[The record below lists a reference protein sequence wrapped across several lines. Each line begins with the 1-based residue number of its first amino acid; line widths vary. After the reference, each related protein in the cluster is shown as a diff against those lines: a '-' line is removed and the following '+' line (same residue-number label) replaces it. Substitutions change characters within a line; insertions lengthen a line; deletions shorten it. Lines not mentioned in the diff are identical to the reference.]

1 MTDDFRIRFLIVDD
15 QQSIRKLCIAI
26 GNTLGFACHEAESAE
41 SALSVLESA
50 SPDIVLVDLRM
61 GEMGGIEFL
70 ESVKRLLP
78 RTEVAIMTGYGSI
91 ETAVQAMKLGAY
103 DYITKPFRVEE
114 LKMVLQRMADKV
126 RLVAENHFLRE
137 RVNTEMELHGIV
149 GSSAKIQDVLR
160 MVGRLKDTRTPVL
173 ICGESGTG
181 KELVARAMHFRGV
194 FA

>member
-41 SALSVLESA
+41 SALTVLETA

-78 RTEVAIMTGYGSI
+78 RTEVAIMTGYG
-91 ETAVQAMKLGAY
+91 
-103 DYITKPFRVEE
+103 
-114 LKMVLQRMADKV
+114 
-126 RLVAENHFLRE
+126 
-137 RVNTEMELHGIV
+137 
-149 GSSAKIQDVLR
+149 
-160 MVGRLKDTRTPVL
+160 
-173 ICGESGTG
+173 
-181 KELVARAMHFRGV
+181 
-194 FA
+194 